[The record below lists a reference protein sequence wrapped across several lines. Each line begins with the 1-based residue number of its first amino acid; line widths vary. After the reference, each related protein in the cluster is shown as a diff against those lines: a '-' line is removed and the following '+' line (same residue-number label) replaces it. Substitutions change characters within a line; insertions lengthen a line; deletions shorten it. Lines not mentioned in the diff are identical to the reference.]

1 MPGWKNYIFAAK
13 AFGAAMLALY
23 IAFVVGLPKPY
34 WSMLTALIV
43 AQPFAGMVLS
53 KAVYRLGGTFIGAMM
68 AGFTLIVFAGAPA
81 LQVVVLAIWVGLCV
95 YLSCLDRT
103 PRAYAFILAGYTAA
117 IIGFPAV
124 EVPLTIFQEGLAR
137 CEEISLGIL
146 CATFVHAIILPNR
159 AGPAIVASVS
169 HWYAGMAQWVDDLLL
184 RPEDERDEIV
194 LSDRRT
200 LISEAGALERL
211 RVHALYDSPRFR
223 RMSAT
228 FAHVQENMQLVF
240 SYMMAIEDRVAL
252 LRRERP
258 DLLPG
263 LRAMR
268 AEFAEWFRAAT
279 PENPLSERMNVMR
292 EGLARLMPTAEAM
305 RGDDHV
311 LLYAA
316 LLQRMDDMLVGW
328 SRGLALRDEVARE
341 VPSREKPQTRDLHVD
356 TRMAA
361 LAGLTTS
368 IMIVLICAFW
378 IATAWPYGSIAA
390 LIVAVACSLSATFD
404 DRAGFVL
411 AFMFGT
417 AIGTIV
423 AGFYYL
429 GVLPAI
435 TTFAMLVV
443 VLAPLYLL
451 VGAFMPIPAYA
462 PIALPVL
469 LGVTVMLSLENNM
482 TFDFGVFLN
491 AALAQMAGLAVTAA
505 ALGLVRASAIE
516 GSIGRIVLLI
526 HRDLAQL
533 VRDADAM
540 TPTRFVSLMHDRVD
554 ALLQRRAGGGE
565 FFEHMIDGALAALR
579 FGFNLRLLHQL
590 SAEVPVERRQV
601 LDNIFAAMAAHF
613 GGKGHDR
620 AASFA
625 RVIAAIDAGM
635 GVASGVDTERAV
647 QILIVLS
654 QMRRIMQFH
663 ATFFCYAPPR
673 KLLPEMVRDF
683 FRSHETT
690 GEAAS

>member
-1 MPGWKNYIFAAK
+1 MPGWRNYIFAAK
-13 AFGAAMLALY
+13 TFGAAMLALY
-23 IAFVVGLPKPY
+23 IAFAIDLPKPY

-53 KAVYRLGGTFIGAMM
+53 KAVYRLGGTFIGAIM

-81 LQVVVLAIWVGLCV
+81 LQVVVLAAWVGLCV

-124 EVPLTIFQEGLAR
+124 EVPLSIFQEGLAR

-146 CATFVHAIILPNR
+146 CATFVHAIVLPNR
-159 AGPAIVASVS
+159 AGPTIVASVS
-169 HWYAGMAQWVDDLLL
+169 EWYAGVAQWVEDLLL
-184 RPEDERDEIV
+184 RPEEERDEIV
-194 LSDRRT
+194 LSDRRV

-223 RMSAT
+223 RMAAT

-240 SYMMAIEDRVAL
+240 SYMMAIEDRVTL
-252 LRRERP
+252 LRAERP

-263 LRAMR
+263 LRALR
-268 AEFAEWFRAAT
+268 EDFASWFRAVT
-279 PENPLSERMNVMR
+279 PDNPLSERMTVLR
-292 EGLARLMPTAEAM
+292 ERLASLMPTPEAM
-305 RGDDHV
+305 RGDDRV

-316 LLQRMDDMLVGW
+316 LLQRMDDLLVSW
-328 SRGLALRDEVARE
+328 SRGLALRDQIARE
-341 VPSREKPQTRDLHVD
+341 EPSREKPEMRSLHVD

-368 IMIVLICAFW
+368 IMIAAICAFW

-390 LIVAVACSLSATFD
+390 TIVAVACSLSATFD

-411 AFMFGT
+411 AFMFGIT
-417 AIGTIV
+417 IGTIL

-435 TTFAMLVV
+435 TTFTMLVL
-443 VLAPLYLL
+443 VLAPLYLV
-451 VGAFMPIPAYA
+451 VGAFMPMPAYA
-462 PIALPVL
+462 PIAMPVL
-469 LGVTVMLSLENNM
+469 LGVTVILSLENEM

-491 AALAQMAGLAVTAA
+491 AALAQIAGLAVTAA
-505 ALGLVRASAIE
+505 ALGLARASAIE

-533 VRDADAM
+533 VRDAEAM

-590 SAEVPVERRQV
+590 AAEVPVERRQA

-613 GGKGHDR
+613 AGKGEDR
-620 AASFA
+620 QASFD
-625 RVIAAIDAGM
+625 RVIASLDAGM
-635 GVASGVDTERAV
+635 EVASGVDTERAV

-663 ATFFCYAPPR
+663 AAFFCYAPPR
-673 KLLPEMVRDF
+673 KILPGTVRNF
-683 FRSHETT
+683 LRSHETT
-690 GEAAS
+690 SEAAS